1 MERSRKPV
9 PAGRRF
15 PVMLIVLGLIA
26 VGGVLLLLR
35 APLPPPKPIP
45 VIAVVPTPTVTP
57 KPTPDPPPTIPA
69 QLRRQSGTLLLATR
83 RIRKN
88 SDDERYLMMSALDLS
103 GGKRWSVGFVRDMLA
118 APDGKRVYVVQNVAG
133 GEQIAAIDPQFGTV
147 WATPISQTVRYEQG
161 NGPSALVLAPDGS
174 TLYVVSYNDAQRQ
187 WLQIVDTATGVVS
200 TTTILLPEVEDCGG
214 VRFFVAANN
223 RIFLHCTINADGSI
237 FELYQSINRIDFVPL
252 REPTKSMV
260 VAADGTTIYGIL
272 NGPQL
277 VAFDLINY
285 TYNADNNSFRRMY
298 APDEWLL
305 TVEPG
310 LVQRSGD
317 GKRLV
322 IGTFIDRPTK
332 PRAATELRVYDTTT
346 WQEITRISYPK
357 PIRTNTLAINHDGTS
372 IYAVT
377 SADDAAFRPSTAVLR
392 LRKAFPGDRTRL
404 VVTTDGSIM
413 AVDTVEMPPP
423 SAAIADTIVEFDG
436 TTGQIRAESTRL
448 GEDITLI
455 QWMPN

>member
-15 PVMLIVLGLIA
+15 PVVFIVLGLIA
-26 VGGVLLLLR
+26 VGGMLLLVR
-35 APLPPPKPIP
+35 EPLPPPKPSP
-45 VIAVVPTPTVTP
+45 VIAVVPTPTVAPKGTP
-57 KPTPDPPPTIPA
+57 VPLSAIA
-69 QLRRQSGTLLLATR
+69 NQLSRQSGTLLLATR

-88 SDDERYLMMSALDLS
+88 SDDERYLMMPALDLS
-103 GGKRWSVGFVRDMLA
+103 GGKRWSVGFVRDMLV
-118 APDGKRVYVVQNVAG
+118 APDGKRLYVVQNVAG

-147 WATPISQTVRYEQG
+147 WSTPISQTVRYEQG

-187 WLQIVDTATGVVS
+187 WLQIVDTATGALS
-200 TTTILLPEVEDCGG
+200 TSTIPLPEVENCGG
-214 VRFFVAANN
+214 VRFFTSEND
-223 RIFLHCTINADGSI
+223 RIFLHCTINTYGSI
-237 FELYQSINRIDFVPL
+237 FELYPSINKIDFIPL

-260 VAADGTTIYGIL
+260 VGADGTKIYGIL

-285 TYNADNNSFRRMY
+285 TYNANHNSFRRMY

-322 IGTFIDRPTK
+322 IGTFIDRPAK

-377 SADDAAFRPSTAVLR
+377 SADDAVFRPSTAILR
-392 LRKAFPGDRTRL
+392 LRNVFPGDRTRL

-436 TTGQIRAESTRL
+436 TNGHIRAEYTRP
-448 GEDITLI
+448 GEDITQI
-455 QWMPN
+455 QWMP